1 MLGTKGESSAACQ
14 MLKCERKRGPRGQG
28 GKEDWRGLGDPKLS
42 QTKAPPTL
50 PAPTPSQRN
59 HVLQP
64 GGGGGGGGRNGRG
77 PGKTTK
83 IISSRNVHLQLEGAQ
98 GQAPPQQASRRAAG
112 ALRKPCGHSG
122 VQQAPWGPLTCPSC
136 QVLSPPGRSRV
147 TSSVT
152 KQEELSPGTRPP
164 VLVII

>member
-59 HVLQP
+59 HMLQRGGGEGGCGEGAGMGGDLARPQRPFLAETSICSWREPRARPLLSKPAGGLQP
-64 GGGGGGGGRNGRG
+64 CG
-77 PGKTTK
+77 
-83 IISSRNVHLQLEGAQ
+83 E
-98 GQAPPQQASRRAAG
+98 
-112 ALRKPCGHSG
+112 PCGHSVCSRLPG
-122 VQQAPWGPLTCPSC
+122 AHSPVHPVKSSLPQDVQELPVQ
-136 QVLSPPGRSRV
+136 SPRRRS
-147 TSSVT
+147 
-152 KQEELSPGTRPP
+152 
-164 VLVII
+164 